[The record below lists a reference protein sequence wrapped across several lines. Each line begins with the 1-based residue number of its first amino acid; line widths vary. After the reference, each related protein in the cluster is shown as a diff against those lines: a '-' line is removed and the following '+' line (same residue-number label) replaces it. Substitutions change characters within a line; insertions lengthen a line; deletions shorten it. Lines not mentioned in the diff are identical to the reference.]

1 MGPEQNEDAV
11 MIRGWIPQ
19 SLLAI
24 VFACLGFG
32 VLVSQEAT
40 VAKEPWSELEGE
52 WEIVKARKG
61 NKDADPEQVSQT
73 RVVVKKKSLQVV
85 EPSFTET
92 VEVVGLTVAQ
102 GLNQVDLAVAGPD
115 GKSTGKVLEGIFGRQ
130 GDKVV
135 FAWSKIPEKGKRPSN
150 FETRSDNIVYLEL
163 ARAKKIEK
171 KETKVINRPV
181 VTDPVVPMPK
191 P

>member
-1 MGPEQNEDAV
+1 
-11 MIRGWIPQ
+11 MIRGWIAQ
-19 SLLAI
+19 SLLAL

-32 VLVSQEAT
+32 VLISQEAAI
-40 VAKEPWSELEGE
+40 AKEPWDELEGE

-73 RVVVKKKSLQVV
+73 KVVVKKKSMQVV

-92 VEVVGLTVAQ
+92 VEVVRVATAD
-102 GLNQVDLAVAGPD
+102 GVNQVDLAVAGPD
-115 GKSTGKVLEGIFGRQ
+115 GKATGKVLEGIFGRQ

-163 ARAKKIEK
+163 ARAKKTEK

-181 VTDPVVPMPK
+181 VTDPKPPMPN